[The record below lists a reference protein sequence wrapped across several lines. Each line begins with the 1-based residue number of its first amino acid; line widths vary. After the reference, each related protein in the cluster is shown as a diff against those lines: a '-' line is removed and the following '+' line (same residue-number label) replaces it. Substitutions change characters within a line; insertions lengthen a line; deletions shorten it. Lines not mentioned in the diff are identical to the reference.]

1 MSNLNMSASKLLV
14 ENLSLFNSLDRDQG
28 VLDLACGSGRNG
40 LFLVENKIPVIFA
53 DKNSAA
59 LEKIASITE
68 DDCDV
73 WHKCWE
79 VDLEHGP
86 ELGLGNEAYS
96 AVLVFNY
103 LHRPL
108 FPAIKS
114 AISRA
119 GLIFYETFTVRQPNF
134 GRPKNPDYL
143 LREDELLQKFEDWKV
158 IDYFEGV
165 KQQPERAVASL
176 IARKP

>member
-1 MSNLNMSASKLLV
+1 MPNLNISASKLLV
-14 ENLSLFNSLDRDQG
+14 ENLSLFNSLDQDKG

-53 DKNSAA
+53 DKNRTA
-59 LEKIASITE
+59 LTKITSIAGH
-68 DDCDV
+68 DCDV

-79 VDLEHGP
+79 VDLENGP
-86 ELGLGNEAYS
+86 ERRLGNEAYS

-119 GLIFYETFTVRQPNF
+119 GLIFYETFTVQQPNF

-143 LREDELLQKFEDWKV
+143 LRENELLQKFEDWKV
-158 IDYFEGV
+158 IEYFEGV
-165 KQQPERAVASL
+165 KQKPKRAVASL